1 MNIYEIDNTILTAS
15 EAILD
20 LVDEETGEVT
30 DIDQFEALK
39 AEIDGLQMERN
50 QKISNIA
57 CWIKNLKA
65 EADAI
70 KLEKMKLADRQRAC
84 ENKAESLQ
92 KYLEYALN
100 GAKFEDARVK
110 ISYRTSKSVG
120 FTDDFSAESLPA
132 EFQKVTIEPKRADIM
147 AALKNGSVINGCFIQ
162 EKTSMQIK

>member
-30 DIDQFEALK
+30 DIDQFESLK

-65 EADAI
+65 EADA
-70 KLEKMKLADRQRAC
+70 R
-84 ENKAESLQ
+84 
-92 KYLEYALN
+92 
-100 GAKFEDARVK
+100 
-110 ISYRTSKSVG
+110 
-120 FTDDFSAESLPA
+120 FS
-132 EFQKVTIEPKRADIM
+132 Q
-147 AALKNGSVINGCFIQ
+147 
-162 EKTSMQIK
+162 